1 MEKTVIKINGEIRD
15 AILIPVGLTV
25 DNINSTD
32 TEIKLVTDLRVNN
45 NPSIVKVYSYSKD
58 ELLDYKTTVKE
69 AFVSGDMSSTKDIA
83 NHVKAI
89 NQISLILKYDVHFGG
104 LITDDEWR
112 NNKPKYSIKK
122 SCDNNGVYYKNEIW
136 NSKTFLAFHTIEQAN
151 LFIAEYKD
159 LVDLYYSF

>member
-45 NPSIVKVYSYSKD
+45 NHSIVKVYSYSKD
-58 ELLDYKTTVKE
+58 ELLDYKTTIKE

-83 NHVKAI
+83 NHIKAI
-89 NQISLILKYDVHFGG
+89 NQISLILKYDVRFGG
-104 LITDDEWR
+104 LITDNEWK
-112 NNKPKYSIKK
+112 NDDWKYCIDYLHHVTKK
-122 SCDNNGVYYKNEIW
+122 CHD
-136 NSKTFLAFHTIEQAN
+136 KTFLAFHTIEQAN
-151 LFIAEYKD
+151 LFIFEYKD
-159 LVDLYYSF
+159 FIDLYYSF